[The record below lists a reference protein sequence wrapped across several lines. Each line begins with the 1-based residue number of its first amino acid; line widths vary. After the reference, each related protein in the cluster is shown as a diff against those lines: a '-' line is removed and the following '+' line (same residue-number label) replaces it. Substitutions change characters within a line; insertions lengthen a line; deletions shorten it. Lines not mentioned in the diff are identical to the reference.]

1 MGNFFDKIINGPPF
15 APRCDP
21 ECTPGPDNR
30 GIQCYKGKCVP
41 DCPLGSEIVNGKCS
55 CQGGF
60 MFVDQNLN
68 KDNPILGKGWGYCI
82 SDGREEERI
91 QKRLDKI
98 MEENPDMTEE
108 EIILERQKLQK
119 KIEIEDKKEQIK
131 YKPESIFIEKPPAEL
146 DSRVKEKLKKKLEE
160 NPDMTE
166 EEIIKLTSRI
176 THEII
181 QELAL
186 ECKEEYKIMET
197 ILSKKYGDGKWPN
210 KYKLIELITTKNFPW
225 KISHVENWPEEQDIL
240 SCSLIT
246 SLKNQIEKY
255 NEEKCKYSKEYTE
268 IVNKCN
274 VKCGKGV
281 EERRMKILKSCNID
295 FPPFVC
301 EDKQKKFICEDLC
314 PEDCKYDVNNDPD
327 NENSILNAQCS
338 QSCDYGK
345 GPGEKTYEVTYRQH
359 PKNGGTCNVKDWEY
373 KSAGDKAFVTESCN
387 EDKCDPCKIDTK
399 IPYKGEYADYT
410 KFEKQSD
417 GTNKVYSKCLING
430 KGTHNDCGGIKGDF
444 NYIKGARTKYDV
456 TYNITKDAKGIQN
469 CFKGDNVI
477 KEDCPKIAKDN
488 NGEDIFDINGN
499 PVPGG
504 GDTCPDTCEIIGEKK
519 VGNCSKVCT
528 DEEGPGKQKMM
539 SVIKPGTSSAANCLC
554 KSEPEKCT
562 WEVDCNKKL
571 CDKPCIY
578 FDEKNLR
585 RVQVNDFCPGVV
597 GGANENIRYD
607 TEKEEWHNIVTKETY
622 PFYKKDNDG
631 NFLKDENDNKI
642 ATFVKDM
649 RVPTLKPPF
658 GEGTCHDKPSTEHLT
673 IPCSITDDNKKPI
686 PGKWGKWVYQATTG
700 DNTTVKKI
708 TEVHSNWSYREDLV
722 IKHEVKEKP
731 TWEVFRQFLIERGVS
746 LRNTSTD
753 KDTLKIMEKT
763 HSYIL
768 DAIPNKTKRWTWR
781 KKGYLYG
788 PQKSDN
794 QVYYLLFKVAYE
806 NENFPFK
813 NIYTKLDVGKEVI
826 GSGTMDWPEDND
838 INKVVEK
845 VKGLGHVLSRTVDII
860 NKKDGK
866 IKLYERGNIGY
877 VYGDSWILGKG
888 KQINTNHG
896 KEGKPCINDIAL
908 GMTGAATPGKIF
920 YRDYQKSQYDPTGK
934 YALKGEPIKKEPFM
948 RKIKLERLVK
958 GTKVGKKIII
968 GSGEFDWPIG
978 EDLQPVID
986 KFREIR
992 HKVDE
997 SWDKIKF
1004 IEKSQGK
1011 MNFYKGIDPEDGIE
1025 NTFDS
1030 TAAWEIKYEEGYE
1043 SYCPLDS
1050 GGSLGILGAPWEQY
1064 EWKDDDKGIPRCKSS
1079 YTEKELIAESKRKF
1093 IRDKDLPLKKYGVNK
1108 EQITG
1113 VGTRT
1118 IYRVK
1123 SRPLIDYI
1131 CDENGEN
1138 CVTEKYGGMPMT
1150 GWHDSVG
1157 STRRGRYDHRPK
1169 LYDECPGV
1177 GETLDAIR
1185 NNVPNWQK
1193 TMNVKGKECKPI
1205 YDWDGKF
1212 YFDRRS
1218 VRKKESDPEEIIS
1231 PVPGAAI
1238 ELYEKGQRPDKFFP
1252 HRYAVTFGDQY
1263 LASSYTK
1270 GFEEPH
1276 LESLTG
1282 WTPRSSKHGEY
1293 IQIKTKSGKIENIK
1307 GVVIKGNYSNEY
1319 HTKTFLVMVS
1329 RNGHSWKTIKNPETN
1344 SEVWNGSESSAKRH
1358 FEEKRYFKELEEAVY
1373 IRIFPIKG
1381 GGGGI
1386 GLRVGYIKGDQRL
1399 INCWNGS
1406 GRGQD
1411 EYWMRFKFNEQ
1422 ATRDNGG
1429 WHEGNGNGQIC
1440 PDNNSTMLV
1449 SKGFGQLNIESGVL
1463 KEENL
1468 QLNDNGEIKN
1478 LKTALT
1484 TGKFL
1489 LEDCGVDPDTHGW
1502 QNDNEGGSTSWTEC
1516 RKPSYS
1522 GLESILEPP
1531 KGDAVCENDSGYQ
1544 YMYNNWKTQ
1553 GQNDTNGYK
1562 KPDSTLF
1569 RTVKNWDEPNWDV
1582 NVIRKPCHRDK
1593 CHKLPVLD
1601 RNVII
1606 STDCSTAGTKNKGY
1620 LGTIVNIRTPGVDGF
1635 VKGQPYTMENFY
1647 NHELFPQLNKFLGTP
1662 NASGNPAAWTVRDY
1676 WVSTKWDSREY
1687 CGYTGNRIMF
1697 DMNLMLRNIYKTS
1710 WAIRGKSSVHKM
1722 TDGMY
1727 KIQNSGKVEE
1737 GSNSGC
1743 KDIWTNHYKARGWG
1757 YRYVP
1762 YTWEN
1767 NDRMWGKM
1775 PRGCQ
1780 IREREITYNENG
1792 HATTD
1797 LCRRNNC
1804 IIERVKP
1811 LSWIIVG
1818 FTFQASGGDDFKD
1831 KSPGILKVDP
1841 LNMDHSPSKR
1851 NDSEEPWRNIK
1862 IPAPTKKR
1870 QTYTFIFRPDIREA
1884 LSEDPKI
1891 RFEGTRSDGK
1901 KNLQYRIALHYG
1913 ILNKGFKSMEKGQTG
1928 CTAGEDPVDCRMNP
1942 WSELGYEV
1950 GGVHHAGRCSTDDST
1965 KEGPEGYGKKCA
1977 YYKDGTG
1984 KHNTNGLVADKSGI
1998 MYKIRT
2004 VKRRG
2009 AGGGDDSCKYET
2021 TKESAPIACN
2031 REDCPVDC
2039 QYNPKTEWVKT
2050 PNTYYGK
2057 QEYTI
2062 KGSCAGDDCNPWTLV
2077 CNRRKK
2083 EENGWERDAS
2093 VKVQAKHGGTACVSQ
2108 KEQVQRE
2115 WYITENWNC

>member
-1 MGNFFDKIINGPPF
+1 MGNFFDKLLNGPPF
-15 APRCDP
+15 APQCDP

-41 DCPLGSEIVNGKCS
+41 NCPLGSEIVNGKCS

-98 MEENPDMTEE
+98 IEENPNMSEE

-131 YKPESIFIEKPPAEL
+131 YRPESIFIEKPPAEL

-225 KISHVENWPEEQDIL
+225 KINHVENWPEEQDIL
-240 SCSLIT
+240 SCTLIT
-246 SLKNQIEKY
+246 NLKKQIEKY

-281 EERRMKILKSCNID
+281 EERRKKIIESCNID

-301 EDKQKKFICEDLC
+301 KDKQKKFICEDLC
-314 PEDCKYDVNNDPD
+314 PEDCKYDVNNDPE

-338 QSCDYGK
+338 QSCDYGN

-359 PKNGGTCNVKDWEY
+359 PKNGGNCNVKDWEY
-373 KSAGDKAFVTESCN
+373 KSAGDKAFVTEPCN
-387 EDKCDPCKIDTK
+387 EQKCDFCKIDTK
-399 IPYKGEYADYT
+399 IPYKDEYVDYT

-417 GTNKVYSKCLING
+417 GKNKVYSKCLING
-430 KGTHNDCGGIKGDF
+430 KGEHNDCGGIKGDF

-469 CFKGDNVI
+469 CLKGDNVI
-477 KEDCPKIAKDN
+477 EEDCPKIAKDI

-499 PVPGG
+499 PIPGG

-519 VGNCSKVCT
+519 VGNCSKKCT

-554 KSEPEKCT
+554 KTEPEKCT
-562 WEVDCNKKL
+562 WEVDCNTKL

-578 FDEKNLR
+578 FDEENLR
-585 RVQVNDFCPGVV
+585 RVQVNDLCPGVV

-607 TEKEEWHNIVTKETY
+607 TEKKEWYNIVTKETY
-622 PFYKKDNDG
+622 PFYKKDDDG

-673 IPCSITDDNKKPI
+673 IPCSISDDNKKPI

-708 TEVHSNWSYREDLV
+708 TEVHSNWSYRKDLV

-746 LRNTSTD
+746 LRNTSSD

-788 PQKSDN
+788 PQKSN
-794 QVYYLLFKVAYE
+794 NKVYYLLFKVAYE

-813 NIYTKLDVGKEVI
+813 KIYTKLDVGKEVV
-826 GSGTMDWPEDND
+826 GSGTIDWPEDND
-838 INKVVEK
+838 INKVIEK
-845 VKGLGHVLSRTVDII
+845 VKGLGHVLTRTVEII

-866 IKLYERGNIGY
+866 IKLYESGNIGY
-877 VYGDSWILGKG
+877 VHGDSWLLGKG
-888 KQINTNHG
+888 TQMNPNYG
-896 KEGKPCINDIAL
+896 KEGKPCIDDIAL

-920 YRDYQKSQYDPTGK
+920 YRDYQRPQWGAPP
-934 YALKGEPIKKEPFM
+934 LKGEPIKKEPFM
-948 RKIKLERLVK
+948 RKIKLEKLVK

-968 GSGEFDWPIG
+968 GSGEFDWPEG
-978 EDLQPVID
+978 EDLQRVID

-1011 MNFYKGIDPEDGIE
+1011 MNFYKEIDPKDGIE

-1030 TAAWEIKYEEGYE
+1030 TIAWEIKYKEGYE

-1050 GGSLGILGAPWEQY
+1050 GGKMGILGAPWEQY
-1064 EWKDDDKGIPRCKSS
+1064 EWKNDDKGIPRCKPE
-1079 YTEKELIAESKRKF
+1079 YTEEELIAESKRKF

-1113 VGTRT
+1113 LGTRT

-1185 NNVPNWQK
+1185 NNVPGWQS

-1218 VRKKESDPEEIIS
+1218 VRKEESDPEEIIS
-1231 PVPGAAI
+1231 PVPGSVFK
-1238 ELYEKGQRPDKFFP
+1238 LYEEGQRPDKFFP
-1252 HRYAVTFGDQY
+1252 HRYAVTFGDKY
-1263 LASSYTK
+1263 LASSYTE

-1276 LESLTG
+1276 LESLKG
-1282 WTPRSSKHGEY
+1282 WSPRSSQKGEY
-1293 IQIKTKSGKIENIK
+1293 IQIKTKSGNIENIK

-1319 HTKTFLVMVS
+1319 HTKTFIVMVS
-1329 RNGHSWKTIKNPETN
+1329 RNGHSWKTINDPETN
-1344 SEVWNGSESSAKRH
+1344 SKVWKGSESSAKRH

-1373 IRIFPIKG
+1373 IRFFPQTW

-1411 EYWMRFKFNEQ
+1411 EYWMRFKFNEK
-1422 ATRDNGG
+1422 ATRDNGD
-1429 WHEGNGNGQIC
+1429 WHEGNGNGQVC
-1440 PDNNSTMLV
+1440 PDNNSTMIV
-1449 SKGFGQLNIESGVL
+1449 SKGFGQLNIESGVIA
-1463 KEENL
+1463 EENL

-1502 QNDNEGGSTSWTEC
+1502 TNDGEGGSITWTEC
-1516 RKPSYS
+1516 RKPDRF
-1522 GLESILEPP
+1522 GLESKLISPN
-1531 KGDAVCENDSGYQ
+1531 GDAVCKNDDGYQ
-1544 YMYNNWKTQ
+1544 YMYNNWKTE
-1553 GQNDTNGYK
+1553 GQSPNAYK
-1562 KPDSTLF
+1562 KPDSSSHKK
-1569 RTVKNWDEPNWDV
+1569 VKNWDSPNWDV

-1593 CHKLPVLD
+1593 CYKLPVLD
-1601 RNVII
+1601 PKVVV
-1606 STDCSTAGTKNKGY
+1606 STDCSTAGTMNKGY
-1620 LGTIVNIRTPGVDGF
+1620 MGTIVNIRVKGIDGF

-1647 NHELFPQLNKFLGTP
+1647 NYLLFPQLNKFLGTP
-1662 NASGNPAAWTVRDY
+1662 DASGNPDAWTVRNF
-1676 WVSTKWDSREY
+1676 WVANYWDSRQY
-1687 CGYTGNRIMF
+1687 CGYKDNTIMF
-1697 DMNLMLRNIYKTS
+1697 DMNILYQNITTS
-1710 WAIRGKSSVHKM
+1710 SWSVYGETSVEKMSKGRYRIPNSSKYNK
-1722 TDGMY
+1722 DGT
-1727 KIQNSGKVEE
+1727 S
-1737 GSNSGC
+1737 SGC
-1743 KDIWTNHYKARGWG
+1743 KKIWETHYRNLGYGYLNIPYSSEAFDRYWG
-1757 YRYVP
+1757 TLPNTCILNEGGGNVVF
-1762 YTWEN
+1762 
-1767 NDRMWGKM
+1767 NDSGHS
-1775 PRGCQ
+1775 GS
-1780 IREREITYNENG
+1780 ERCLRAE
-1792 HATTD
+1792 
-1797 LCRRNNC
+1797 C
-1804 IIERVKP
+1804 IVEKVKP
-1811 LSWIIVG
+1811 TTWTIVG
-1818 FTFQASGGDDFKD
+1818 FRLRASDNDDYKD
-1831 KSPGILKVDP
+1831 KTPERIKFDP
-1841 LNMDHSPSKR
+1841 LNADLTPAER
-1851 NDSEEPWRNIK
+1851 TRAGEPFWSIA
-1862 IPAPTKKR
+1862 IPVPTKKS
-1870 QTYTFIFRPDIREA
+1870 QEYTFLFDPA
-1884 LSEDPKI
+1884 LRSKISKHPKL
-1891 RFEGTRSDGK
+1891 RFEGTRGDGSK
-1901 KNLQYRIALHYG
+1901 DQV
-1913 ILNKGFKSMEKGQTG
+1913 FKICLLSGRNDSGYTSMEKGQTG
-1928 CTAGEDPVDCRMNP
+1928 CTAGVDPVDCQMNS
-1942 WSELGYEV
+1942 WSELGSHK
-1950 GGVHHAGRCSTDDST
+1950 GGVFVPGRCTTDDSRL
-1965 KEGPEGYGKKCA
+1965 EGLYEGKCA
-1977 YYKDGTG
+1977 YYKDGKG
-1984 KHNTNGLVADKSGI
+1984 PSETNGNDPNKTGI

-2004 VKRRG
+2004 VKRG
-2009 AGGGDDSCKYET
+2009 GEGGGDDSCKYEE
-2021 TKESAPIACN
+2021 TKESEPVACN
-2031 REDCPVDC
+2031 REDCPVNC
-2039 QYNPKTEWVKT
+2039 QYNAKSEWVQNRRVGDTKW
-2050 PNTYYGK
+2050 YHD
-2057 QEYTI
+2057 
-2062 KGSCAGDDCNPWTLV
+2062 GSCAGDDCNPWTVV
-2077 CNRRKK
+2077 CARVK
-2083 EENGWERDAS
+2083 EEANGWSRDAS

-2108 KEQVQRE
+2108 KENAKRSWWVSVP
-2115 WYITENWNC
+2115 WNCGV